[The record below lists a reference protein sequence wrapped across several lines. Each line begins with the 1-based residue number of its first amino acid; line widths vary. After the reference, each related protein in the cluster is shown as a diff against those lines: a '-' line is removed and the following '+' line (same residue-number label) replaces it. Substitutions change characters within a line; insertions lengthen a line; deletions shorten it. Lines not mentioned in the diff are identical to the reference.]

1 MEDKLIVKGAS
12 EHNLKDV
19 YIELPKKK
27 LVVFTGVS
35 GSGKS
40 SLAFDTIYAEGQ
52 RRYVESLSSYA
63 RQFLGQMDKPHY
75 DYIKGLSPTISIEQ
89 KSASRNPRSTVG
101 TVTEIYDYL
110 RVLFA
115 RIGKQYCTKC
125 NTKVGQQSAQNM
137 VDSIMA
143 WPEKTKMLILS
154 PKITNRKGEHKEIFL
169 DAMKSG
175 FSRVRVNNE
184 IISLEESIQLDEK
197 RKHNIEVVIDRLV
210 MKESIKSRLTDS
222 IEMALEQSEGTI
234 IVKNMDT
241 EEDVYFS
248 ENLACVNCQISFP
261 EISPQNFSFN
271 SPIGMCSPCNGLGS
285 IMAMD
290 EESFI
295 TDENL
300 SIQKGAIAPW
310 ANALKRRA
318 GWTYRMILRVLAKHD
333 IDKNIPL
340 KEISQQHRNY
350 IFYGSLK
357 RKSAK
362 LQTNSSSKSLGWQG
376 IINNSIN
383 RIKET
388 ASNGSITDSHAKHL
402 KSVPCPDCSGA
413 RIRLESQYVKVEQ
426 HSINSFCSLTIQD
439 AFDFLDTIKLT
450 GSDEII
456 SSEIRKEL
464 VSRLKFLVSVGLN
477 YLTLDRLAPSLSGG
491 ESQRIRLAS
500 QIGSELT
507 GVLYVLDEP
516 SIGLHQRD
524 NDRLIGTLKHLRDI
538 GNSVLVVEHD
548 QDTIQE
554 ADYIV
559 DFGPGA
565 GKHGGDIVF
574 AGTYKQLIKSKKSL
588 TSQYITGAKRI
599 FPDLKRI
606 TRFDKFIEIKGA
618 RENNLKGIDV
628 KIPVSCFSVITG
640 VSGAGKS
647 SLINGILWPAAQNY
661 CSKTTNK
668 VGEHDSIE
676 GLDHFESVIDINQS
690 PIGRTPRSNPAT
702 YVKVFDMIRTL
713 FSELEESKVYG
724 YKAGRFSFNV
734 KGGRCESCQGAGL
747 RKVEMHFLPDVYV
760 QCEDCK
766 GHRFNDAT
774 LRVRLK
780 GQNISDILNLSVSEA
795 VAFFENFPRIHR
807 ILKTLEDVG
816 LGYITLGQS
825 ATTLSGGEAQRIK
838 LAKELARRPK
848 GKTMYIL
855 DEPTTGL
862 HFEDIHKLIVVLKR
876 LVDNGHS
883 VIVIEHNLDVIR
895 CADYCVDIGPDGG
908 DKGGQLVFQ
917 GCLEE
922 LCNQPESFTGIY
934 LKEVLAKDL

>member
-1 MEDKLIVKGAS
+1 MEEKLIVKGAK

-63 RQFLGQMDKPHY
+63 RQFLGQMEKPHY

-89 KSASRNPRSTVG
+89 KSASKNPRSTVG

-115 RIGKQYCTKC
+115 RIGKQHCTKC
-125 NTKVGQQSAQNM
+125 NQPVGQQSAQNM
-137 VDSIMA
+137 VDNIMQ
-143 WPEKTKMLILS
+143 WDDKTKVIVLA
-154 PKITNRKGEHKEIFL
+154 PKISNRKGEHKEIFL

-175 FSRVRVNNE
+175 FSRVRVNGE
-184 IISLEESIQLDEK
+184 IISLEESIKLDDK
-197 RKHNIEVVIDRLV
+197 RKHNIEIVIDRLV
-210 MKESIKSRLTDS
+210 MKSTIKSRLTDS
-222 IEMALEQSEGTI
+222 IEMALEQTDGTI
-234 IVKNMDT
+234 IVRNLNN

-271 SPIGMCSPCNGLGS
+271 SPLGMCSPCNGLGS

-290 EESFI
+290 ENSFI
-295 TDENL
+295 LDENL
-300 SIQKGAIAPW
+300 SIQKGAIIPW

-318 GWTYRMILRVLAKHD
+318 GWTYRMIIRVLAKHN
-333 IDKNIPL
+333 IDKNIPF
-340 KEISQQHRNY
+340 KDISQQHKNF

-357 RKSAK
+357 KKSAK
-362 LQTNSSSKSLGWQG
+362 LQTNNTSQSSGWQG

-383 RIKET
+383 RIKEN
-388 ASNGSITDSHAKHL
+388 ANNGTINDNHAKHL
-402 KSVPCPDCSGA
+402 KSVPCPDCCGA
-413 RIRLESQYVKVEQ
+413 RIRKESQFVKVST
-426 HSINSFCSLTIQD
+426 HSINTFCALTIQD
-439 AFDFLDTIKLT
+439 AFDFLNDVKFS
-450 GSDEII
+450 GNDEII
-456 SSEIRKEL
+456 SSEIKKEL
-464 VSRLKFLVSVGLN
+464 TSRLKFLVSVGLN

-524 NDRLIGTLKHLRDI
+524 NDRLIETLKHLRDI

-548 QDTIQE
+548 QDTISE

-565 GKHGGDIVF
+565 GKHGGEIVF
-574 AGTYKQLIKSKKSL
+574 AGTYKQLLKSKKSL
-588 TSQYITGAKRI
+588 TAKYITGEKKI

-606 TRFDKFIEIKGA
+606 KKYSKYIKIKGA
-618 RENNLKGIDV
+618 RQNNLKNIDV
-628 KIPVSCFSVITG
+628 QIPISCFSVITG

-661 CSKTTNK
+661 CSNTKND
-668 VGEHDSIE
+668 VGEHDSIK
-676 GLDHFESVIDINQS
+676 GLDNFESVIDINQS

-760 QCEDCK
+760 QCEDCL

-774 LRVRLK
+774 LRVKLK
-780 GQNISDILNLSVSEA
+780 GLNISDILNLSVGEA
-795 VAFFENFPRIHR
+795 VNFFENFPRIYR
-807 ILKTLEDVG
+807 ILKTLDDVG

-876 LVDNGHS
+876 LVENGHS

-917 GCLEE
+917 GPLED
-922 LCNQPESFTGIY
+922 LCNETKSFTGKY
-934 LKEVLAKDL
+934 LKEVLEKE